1 MPDIVAPA
9 PWPYPVRYDRET
21 EAEFDVLVV
30 GGGVAGC
37 HAAINAA
44 RAGARVAILD
54 KGSVI
59 RSGSGG
65 AGCDHWHG
73 AVGNPC
79 CDITPEEFVRVVD
92 TYPFGVTTEY
102 GNGITCYI
110 MTKESYETLLDLESM
125 GARVRDGG
133 DEFVGSEF
141 RDDQT
146 KLMFAYDYTGRHI
159 LRVFGWEFK
168 PALHRELKRLGV
180 TIFDRTMATSLLSE
194 DGGQGARVT
203 GATAVNVRTGEFY
216 VLRAKATVLATAQPL
231 RLWVF
236 STELQGFAGIH
247 DDPNCAG
254 DGCAMA
260 WDAGGELT
268 LMEKSG
274 PHPGGFRYV
283 AYGSGNS
290 HNTWFACNIVDANG
304 KEVPWVDRDGRLLET
319 ATERHRPAPGQK
331 YFLYGGR
338 LARDYRGPSLAPDLQ
353 ERIARGEF
361 TLPLYAD
368 LPSMPDDE
376 RRAIFGLMLSQEGK
390 CRIPVYDVY
399 TQAGFDPDKDLLQA
413 PVMAPDGYG
422 PKPWWAGQPA
432 RQWRESG
439 FLVDGGGVAFDWDL
453 RTTLEGL
460 YAAGVQLAGGADHA
474 ASACTGRYAGRK
486 AAEYARSARAPS
498 VARAQIDKEK
508 TRVYAPVNRTE
519 GVGWKELQAGL
530 CRVMQD
536 YCGEYRSENTLNVG
550 LEWLDGIRRSEVAQA
565 YARNP
570 HELMRTLECS
580 VRLTVGE
587 TMMHASLA
595 RRASSRGLCFNRLDY
610 PELDPPEWDKLVT
623 VRRQGAGVVTRDL
636 PWDYWRQAPYS
647 QSLAD
652 NYASH
657 CGRAVGGAP
666 GGVAGT
672 EG

>member
-1 MPDIVAPA
+1 MARDTANAAGVP
-9 PWPYPVRYDRET
+9 PWPYPVRYDSET
-21 EAEFDVLVV
+21 EAEFDVLII
-30 GGGVAGC
+30 GGGIAGC

-44 RAGARVAILD
+44 RAGARVAVLD
-54 KGSVI
+54 KGAVI

-65 AGCDHWHG
+65 AGVDHWHG

-79 CDITPEEFVRVVD
+79 CDITPEEFSRVVD
-92 TYPFGVTTEY
+92 TVPFGVTTEY

-110 MTKESYETLLDLESM
+110 MAKESYETLLDIEGM
-125 GARVRDGG
+125 GARVRDTN
-133 DEFVGSEF
+133 DEFAGAGF
-141 RDDQT
+141 RDDDT

-168 PALHRELKRLGV
+168 PALHRELKKLGV
-180 TIFDRTMATSLLSE
+180 TIFDRVMATSLLSE
-194 DGGQGARVT
+194 GGAQGARVV

-216 VLRAKATVLATAQPL
+216 SFRAKATVLATAQPL

-236 STELQGFAGIH
+236 STELQGFAAIH

-260 WDAGGELT
+260 WHAGGELT
-268 LMEKSG
+268 LMEKSA

-290 HNTWFACNIVDANG
+290 HNTWYPCSIVDADG
-304 KEVPWVDRDGRLLET
+304 KEVPWVDRDGGVLET
-319 ATERHRPAPGQK
+319 VAERNRPAPGQK

-338 LARDYRGPSLAPDLQ
+338 HVREYRAPELVPDLP
-353 ERIARGEF
+353 ERLARGEF
-361 TLPLYAD
+361 RLPLYAD
-368 LPSMPDDE
+368 LPSMPPDE
-376 RRAIFGLMLSQEGK
+376 RRAIFGLMLAQEGK

-399 TQAGFDPDKDLLQA
+399 AQAGFDPEKDLLQA
-413 PVMAPDGYG
+413 PVMAPDAYG

-439 FLVDGGGVAFDWDL
+439 FLVDGGGVVFDWDL
-453 RTTLEGL
+453 RTTLEGC
-460 YAAGVQLAGGADHA
+460 YAAGVQLAGGADHS

-486 AAEYARSARAPS
+486 AAEYARTARAPA
-498 VARAQIDKEK
+498 VARAQVDSEK
-508 TRVYAPVNRTE
+508 ARVYAPVNRTD

-536 YCGEYRSENTLNVG
+536 YCGEYRDEKTLQLG
-550 LEWLDGIRRSEVAQA
+550 LEWLDGIRRSELARA
-565 YARNP
+565 HARNP
-570 HELMRTLECS
+570 HELMRTLECA

-595 RRASSRGLCFNRLDY
+595 RRASSEGLCFKRLDY
-610 PELDPPEWDKLVT
+610 PEVDPPEWDRLVT
-623 VRRQGAGVVTRDL
+623 VRRRGAAVAARDL
-636 PWDYWRQAPYS
+636 PWDYWRRAPYS
-647 QSLAD
+647 PQYAD
-652 NYASH
+652 NYAAHS
-657 CGRAVGGAP
+657 GREIGS
-666 GGVAGT
+666 